1 MIKFHVEGDLTKLES
16 INIKK
21 TIQKVITA
29 VTNHEKITGPH
40 YISFIIVD
48 NNEIQK
54 INREYRKIDR
64 PTDVITFANIDDEE
78 GDEIPVELGDIFIS
92 WEQVIEPANEY
103 GHSILREFAFLVT
116 HGMLH
121 ALGYDHQNEVDE
133 SLMFGIQD
141 EILEKLKITR

>member
-1 MIKFHVEGDLTKLES
+1 MIKFHVEGDLTRLES

-29 VTNHEKITGPH
+29 VTNHEKITAPH

-92 WEQVIEPANEY
+92 WEKVIEQANEY